1 MLLCCVLINRGIRK
15 VGAVASEVLCLPNK
29 VLEEVALVLGEK

>member
-15 VGAVASEVLCLPNK
+15 VGAIASEVLCLPDE
-29 VLEEVALVLGEK
+29 VLEEVTLVLGKK